1 MKREYIE
8 ILADATE
15 TAEALYESLQKG
27 DKGSG
32 GNSDFFKT
40 SAVNL
45 LAASIYFWSR
55 YENGKYSDLPHVL
68 AFLNQ
73 EYDVLLDLPS
83 VLLIGPL
90 LLIYM
95 QLQMGK
101 LVILIQVRKRGL

>member
-45 LAASIYFWSR
+45 LAASIYFGLDTRMANIQIYRMYWLSLIKNMT
-55 YENGKYSDLPHVL
+55 Y
-68 AFLNQ
+68 FLKSSFPN
-73 EYDVLLDLPS
+73 LN
-83 VLLIGPL
+83 
-90 LLIYM
+90 
-95 QLQMGK
+95 
-101 LVILIQVRKRGL
+101 